1 LTPQIF
7 SPFGIKHQKGEEKK
21 RNQHLL
27 VISLQVLPIN
37 VLTSNSPATS
47 CSSPLTIIIIV
58 VVIGVNMG
66 TSLSVSGGGEVGET
80 SRSLSHPV
88 LLKSLLPI
96 SSTSLLL
103 LLLLI
108 IIRII

>member
-1 LTPQIF
+1 
-7 SPFGIKHQKGEEKK
+7 
-21 RNQHLL
+21 
-27 VISLQVLPIN
+27 
-37 VLTSNSPATS
+37 
-47 CSSPLTIIIIV
+47 
-58 VVIGVNMG
+58 MG

-96 SSTSLLL
+96 SGTSLLL